1 MHLLSNLKIIRLI
14 YHLTTIFYL
23 VQEFYF
29 ESMIY
34 TLKLVFFFCIFLEC
48 CQQKAGD
55 YMLATT
61 KIIRL
66 FAKKGEIQTIPA
78 KNVLPFFQNWQLGT
92 AHVCSSCLMLSTDQA
107 DSCCF
112 YFRISWI
119 LLERLFFVPKSLL
132 QNITIT
138 ILDQKFKFQIK
149 E

>member
-14 YHLTTIFYL
+14 YYLTTIFYL

-78 KNVLPFFQNWQLGT
+78 KNVLPFFRIGSWALHTCVVAVLWCQPIKLI
-92 AHVCSSCLMLSTDQA
+92 HVLST
-107 DSCCF
+107 SEF
-112 YFRISWI
+112 HEYY
-119 LLERLFFVPKSLL
+119 
-132 QNITIT
+132 NI
-138 ILDQKFKFQIK
+138 